1 MLDVKFLAA
10 GSNAEEAMSFIC
22 KLSFNL
28 INESKGKQ
36 KIDIR
41 CQNIDEAIKL
51 DSELWI
57 NPKDSFMPHNLSNNR
72 SEEDIIEIGY
82 PGTNSLKIII
92 RFLLILTHPFLTNSP
107 TIATICKLWLKI
119 IQSTE
124 RKLQKLGRSSS
135 HRKGRGRRR
144 TRRAA

>member
-72 SEEDIIEIGY
+72 SEEDIID
-82 PGTNSLKIII
+82 
-92 RFLLILTHPFLTNSP
+92 ILF
-107 TIATICKLWLKI
+107 
-119 IQSTE
+119 Q
-124 RKLQKLGRSSS
+124 
-135 HRKGRGRRR
+135 
-144 TRRAA
+144 